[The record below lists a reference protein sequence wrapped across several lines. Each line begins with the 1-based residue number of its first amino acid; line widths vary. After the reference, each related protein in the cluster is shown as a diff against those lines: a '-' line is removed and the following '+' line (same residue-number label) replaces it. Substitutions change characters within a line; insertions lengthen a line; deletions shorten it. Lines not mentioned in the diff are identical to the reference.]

1 MGFSRVSVI
10 IAVSHRDINVERASS
25 AGKYRELYDFCEANR
40 AAPGPSFWAH
50 ARPER
55 YPIHELSSH
64 REFPNNP
71 DVPLW
76 NRGAEN
82 MHIPDA
88 QLTPINQIQDA
99 PDISLIR
106 EEHIHHA
113 LVI

>member
-55 YPIHELSSH
+55 YPRYTSFHRTVSSQII
-64 REFPNNP
+64 RTCPSGIEGRKICIF
-71 DVPLW
+71 
-76 NRGAEN
+76 
-82 MHIPDA
+82 
-88 QLTPINQIQDA
+88 LTR
-99 PDISLIR
+99 SLLLLIKFR
-106 EEHIHHA
+106 TRPTSP
-113 LVI
+113 